1 MQKTLPIIIVAVIV
15 CVGAFFGGMQYGQSK
30 NSLPKNFA
38 QNIQNGQQMPQGNL
52 GTNGKGNGMN
62 FLNGEV
68 IAKDEQSLTI
78 KTQDGSSK
86 IVFFSDSTQISKIT
100 EGTMNDIEIGKQIT
114 INGKENSD
122 GSYTASTVQTRQIPL
137 PLVNE

>member
-1 MQKTLPIIIVAVIV
+1 MQKTLPIIVAAVII

-30 NSLPKNFA
+30 NSLPKDFG
-38 QNIQNGQQMPQGNL
+38 QNLQNDQQLPQGNL

-68 IAKDEQSLTI
+68 IAKDEQSLTV
-78 KTQDGSSK
+78 KTSDGSSK
-86 IVFFSDSTQISKIT
+86 IVFFSDSIQVSKMT

-114 INGKENSD
+114 ISGKENSD
-122 GSYTASTVQTRQIPL
+122 GSYTAQTIQLREMTL
-137 PLVNE
+137 PNNQ